1 MGNISDLN
9 TISANIRK
17 DIIKML
23 ALANSGHPGGS
34 LSSVELVVS
43 LYFKHMKFN
52 PKNTNDPNRDYFILS
67 KGHVCPVLYA
77 TLARLGC
84 FDIDELSTLRKI
96 GSRLQGH
103 PAKDKE
109 LPGIE
114 VSTGSLGY
122 GLSIGAGIA
131 IGMKRTNKS
140 NKVYVL
146 MGDGEQQ
153 EGNIWEAAMFAAH
166 YKLNNLCAIVD
177 NNGLQI
183 DGATKNVINVEP
195 LACKYKT
202 FGWNAI
208 EIDGHN
214 LKKIDEVYSKFK
226 EEKEKPTAIIAKTVK
241 GKGVSFMENLTEW
254 HGKVISKE
262 LAEKA
267 LIEIE
272 NTMCKSA
279 VKN

>member
-1 MGNISDLN
+1 MLTSDLKI
-9 TISANIRK
+9 ISANVRK

-23 ALANSGHPGGS
+23 ESAGSGHPGGS

-52 PKNTNDPNRDYFILS
+52 PKDANDPDRDYFILS

-77 TLARLGC
+77 ALAQLEC
-84 FDIDELSTLRKI
+84 FNADELNTLRRV

-131 IGMKRTNKS
+131 AGMKQAKKS

-153 EGNIWEAAMFAAH
+153 EGSIWEAAMAAAH
-166 YKLNNLCAIVD
+166 FKLDNLCAIVD

-183 DGATKNVINVEP
+183 DGATKDVMNVES
-195 LACKYKT
+195 LTDKYRS
-202 FGWNAI
+202 FGWNVI

-214 LKKIDEVYSKFK
+214 LEKIDKAYTQFK
-226 EEKEKPTAIIAKTVK
+226 AEKGKPTAIIAKTVK
-241 GKGVSFMENLTEW
+241 GKGVSYMENLDEW
-254 HGKVISKE
+254 HGKIPSKE
-262 LAEKA
+262 LTKKA
-267 LIEIE
+267 LEEIDASL
-272 NTMCKSA
+272 N
-279 VKN
+279 

>member
-1 MGNISDLN
+1 MEISGLK
-9 TISANIRK
+9 IVSANVRK

-23 ALANSGHPGGS
+23 ELAGSGHPGGS
-34 LSSVELVVS
+34 LSAVELVVD
-43 LYFKHMKFN
+43 LYFNHMRFN
-52 PKNTNDPNRDYFILS
+52 PKNTKDTNRDYFILS

-77 TLARLGC
+77 VLAHLEC
-84 FDIDELSTLRKI
+84 FSCDELCTLRKV

-131 IGMKRTNKS
+131 AGMKQAKKN

-153 EGNIWEAAMFAAH
+153 EGSIWEAAMAAPQF
-166 YKLNNLCAIVD
+166 KLDNLCAIVD

-183 DGATKNVINVEP
+183 DGATKDVINVEP
-195 LACKYKT
+195 LVDKYT
-202 FGWNAI
+202 SFGWNVL

-214 LKKIDEVYSKFK
+214 LSEVDKAYSQFRETKG
-226 EEKEKPTAIIAKTVK
+226 KPTAIIARTVK
-241 GKGVSFMENLTEW
+241 GKGVSYMENLTEW
-254 HGKVISKE
+254 HGKIPSKK
-262 LAEKA
+262 LVQKA
-267 LIEIE
+267 LEEIDISI
-272 NTMCKSA
+272 K
-279 VKN
+279 